1 VTRRHGDTATR
12 RPFPRAGVEARARR
26 KASPISPCSDARVE
40 RLKTRSAVCTA
51 PRRDDGHRHR
61 RSSERETTAANG
73 DGEGGADPSLGDSSL
88 VENVRF
94 GDEELFVFDDFV
106 RSLSTLWV
114 VNRQKTNMRFGS
126 FVCFNAPSNHSF
138 NRVQRCLLQRA
149 LSVCG
154 REYREAKYIPIG
166 TRPVK
171 PRFTN
176 TNIERRAMDARRI
189 ESSGIATKD
198 AAQSWN
204 ACTEWVKYKYM
215 YDGGCFH

>member
-1 VTRRHGDTATR
+1 MTRRHGDTTTFPEGRGRGARATESV
-12 RPFPRAGVEARARR
+12 PDLAVLGRARR
-26 KASPISPCSDARVE
+26 AFENAQCSLYR
-40 RLKTRSAVCTA
+40 TA

-176 TNIERRAMDARRI
+176 TNIERRSMDARRI
-189 ESSGIATKD
+189 ESNGIVTRD

-204 ACTEWVKYKYM
+204 ACTEWVKYKYTH
-215 YDGGCFH
+215 DGGCFH

>member
-1 VTRRHGDTATR
+1 VTRRHGDTTTFPEGRGRGARATESV
-12 RPFPRAGVEARARR
+12 PDLAVLGRARR
-26 KASPISPCSDARVE
+26 AFENAQCSLYR
-40 RLKTRSAVCTA
+40 TH
-51 PRRDDGHRHR
+51 RD
-61 RSSERETTAANG
+61 ETT
-73 DGEGGADPSLGDSSL
+73 
-88 VENVRF
+88 VI
-94 GDEELFVFDDFV
+94 V

-126 FVCFNAPSNHSF
+126 FVCFNAPSNQSF

-176 TNIERRAMDARRI
+176 TNIERRSMDARRI
-189 ESSGIATKD
+189 ESNGIVTRD

-204 ACTEWVKYKYM
+204 ACTEWVKYKYTH
-215 YDGGCFH
+215 DGGCFH